1 MYIFFFIFF
10 PLWFIIEFF
19 KDIFIF
25 FFINFYWSIVALQC
39 CVSFCCTAKWIS
51 YTNSYIQAS
60 KVALVVKNL
69 PAQCRRH
76 KWVQPEPGRSPGGWQ
91 KMTTHSI
98 ILAWKIPWTKEP
110 RGLQSKG
117 SQRVGHDWATKHI
130 STRLRPRT
138 RGCSSK
144 RSWLAQTSK
153 HKWGQS
159 SGWVSSFRKHSCAWV
174 SIKQV
179 IFKYIYI
186 FYQVFQKAEQNH

>member
-159 SGWVSSFRKHSCAWV
+159 SGWVSCLGSIHVLGFPLSRSFS
-174 SIKQV
+174 S
-179 IFKYIYI
+179 IYI